1 VTETTLRGF
10 ALSANHIGITV
21 SDLSRSIAF
30 YRDLLGFHVAYE
42 RGEVT
47 AEYMPRLV
55 GIAGARLKIAGL
67 DIPGLHLDLI
77 EYIAP
82 KGAAVAGSTTDIGNV
97 HLGYTVDDVWAAY
110 RHLSAAGVRFKSEPV
125 SPTAGP
131 NKGGW
136 AVYFVDPDGVTLEMI
151 EPPKPASATTRSVA
165 ATACGQ

>member
-1 VTETTLRGF
+1 MHDTVF
-10 ALSANHIGITV
+10 SLSANHVGLTV
-21 SDLSRSIAF
+21 SDLARSVAF

-55 GIAGARLKIAGL
+55 GIPGARLKIVGL

-77 EYIAP
+77 EYIEP
-82 KGAAVAGSTTDIGNV
+82 KGSDVASVTPDVGNLHIGFS
-97 HLGYTVDDVWAAY
+97 VDDLLAAY
-110 RHLSAAGVRFKSEPV
+110 RHLSAAGVHFKSEPV
-125 SPTAGP
+125 SPTTGP

-151 EPPKPASATTRSVA
+151 QRP
-165 ATACGQ
+165 G

>member
-1 VTETTLRGF
+1 MTETTPRAF
-10 ALSANHIGITV
+10 SLSANHVGVTV

-55 GIAGARLKIAGL
+55 GIPGARLKIAGL

-77 EYIAP
+77 QYIEP
-82 KGAAVAGSTTDIGNV
+82 RGAAAAGMTSDVGNV
-97 HLGYTVDDVWAAY
+97 HLGYTVDDAWAAY
-110 RHLSAAGVRFKSEPV
+110 RFLSSAGVQFKSEPV

-136 AVYFVDPDGVTLEMI
+136 AAYFVDPDGVTLEMI
-151 EPPKPASATTRSVA
+151 QRAQPTT
-165 ATACGQ
+165 

>member
-1 VTETTLRGF
+1 MSF
-10 ALSANHIGITV
+10 SLSANHVGLTV
-21 SDLSRSIAF
+21 RDLDHSVAF
-30 YRDLLGFHVAYE
+30 YRDLLGFHIAYE

-55 GIAGARLKIAGL
+55 GIPGARLKIVGL

-82 KGAAVAGSTTDIGNV
+82 KGAPSAGSTSDVGNIHIGF
-97 HLGYTVDDVWAAY
+97 TVDDLWAAY
-110 RHLSAAGVRFKSEPV
+110 RRLSEAGVRFKSEPV
-125 SPTAGP
+125 SPTTGP

-151 EPPKPASATTRSVA
+151 QR
-165 ATACGQ
+165 G

>member
-1 VTETTLRGF
+1 VTAPTPRGF
-10 ALSANHIGITV
+10 ALSANHVGLTV

-77 EYIAP
+77 EYLEP
-82 KGAAVAGSTTDIGNV
+82 KGAPVAGPTSDVGNV
-97 HLGYTVDDVWAAY
+97 HLGYTVDDLWAAY
-110 RHLSAAGVRFKSEPV
+110 RALSSAGVRLKSEPV
-125 SPTAGP
+125 SPTVGP

-151 EPPKPASATTRSVA
+151 QRPAPAP
-165 ATACGQ
+165 

>member
-1 VTETTLRGF
+1 MTDTGHDTVPAARSFQL
-10 ALSANHIGITV
+10 AANHVGVCV

-30 YRDLLGFHVAYE
+30 YRDLLGFNVAYE

-77 EYIAP
+77 EYIEP
-82 KGAAVAGSTTDIGNV
+82 KGAPAAGPPNDVGNV
-97 HLGYTVDDVWAAY
+97 HVGFTVDDMWVAY
-110 RHLSAAGVRFKSEPV
+110 NALVAAGVTFKCEPV
-125 SPTAGP
+125 SPTIGP

-136 AVYFVDPDGVTLEMI
+136 AVYFTDPDGTTLEMI
-151 EPPKPASATTRSVA
+151 QRAKPDV
-165 ATACGQ
+165 

>member
-1 VTETTLRGF
+1 VTESTQRTF
-10 ALSANHIGITV
+10 ALSANHVGMTV

-55 GIAGARLKIAGL
+55 GIPGARLKIAGL

-77 EYIAP
+77 EYLEP
-82 KGAAVAGSTTDIGNV
+82 KIRRAAAAGPTSDVGNV
-97 HLGYTVDDVWAAY
+97 HLGYTVDDLWAAY
-110 RHLSAAGVRFKSEPV
+110 RVLSAAGVRFKSAPV
-125 SPTAGP
+125 SPTMGP

-151 EPPKPASATTRSVA
+151 QPPSPAGGVTATST
-165 ATACGQ
+165 G

>member
-1 VTETTLRGF
+1 MTETTQRAF
-10 ALSANHIGITV
+10 SLSGNHVGVTV

-30 YRDLLGFHVAYE
+30 YRDVLGFRVAYE

-55 GIAGARLKIAGL
+55 GIPGARLKIAGL

-77 EYIAP
+77 EYIQP
-82 KGAAVAGSTTDIGNV
+82 NGAAAAGPTSDVGNV
-97 HLGYTVDDVWAAY
+97 HLGYTVDDLWAAY
-110 RHLSAAGVRFKSEPV
+110 RSLSAAGVQFKSEPV
-125 SPTAGP
+125 SPTTGP

-151 EPPKPASATTRSVA
+151 QPPKPAS
-165 ATACGQ
+165 